1 MGVQY
6 RTEKHKGIPVFEVD
20 GRISGEDAIRISRKL
35 EDFVR
40 EPFREV
46 IIDLSEIDFVDSNW
60 LGVFA
65 HCLRI
70 YRERRK
76 KIYFI
81 VKSEFVRNVLISS
94 NIDKLATVASS
105 FEDI

>member
-1 MGVQY
+1 MGIFY
-6 RTEKHKGIPVFEVD
+6 RTEKHNKIPVFEID
-20 GRISGEDAIRISRKL
+20 GRISGEDAIKISRKL

-40 EPFREV
+40 EPFRDI
-46 IIDLSEIDFVDSNW
+46 IIDLSKIDFIDSNW

-76 KIYFI
+76 RIIFI
-81 VKSEFVRNVLISS
+81 VKSESVQKVLINC
-94 NIDKLATVASS
+94 NIDQIASIATSYD
-105 FEDI
+105 DI

>member
-1 MGVQY
+1 MGIYY
-6 RTEKHKGIPVFEVD
+6 RTEKHNKIPVFEID

-40 EPFREV
+40 EPFREI
-46 IIDLSEIDFVDSNW
+46 IIDLSKIDFIDSNW

-65 HCLRI
+65 HCLRT

-76 KIYFI
+76 GIIFI
-81 VKSEFVRNVLISS
+81 VKSEFVQKVLINSG
-94 NIDKLATVASS
+94 IDRIATIVTS

>member
-1 MGVQY
+1 MGVHY

-40 EPFREV
+40 EPFGEV

-81 VKSEFVRNVLISS
+81 VKSGFVRNVLVSS
-94 NIDKLATVASS
+94 NIDKLATIAGS

>member
-1 MGVQY
+1 MGIYY
-6 RTEKHKGIPVFEVD
+6 RTERYKKIPVFEID
-20 GRISGEDAIRISRKL
+20 GRISGEDAIKISRKL

-40 EPFREV
+40 EPFREI
-46 IIDLSEIDFVDSNW
+46 IIDLGKIDFIDSNW

-70 YRERRK
+70 YKERRK
-76 KIYFI
+76 RIIFI
-81 VKSEFVRNVLISS
+81 VKSEFVQKILSNS
-94 NIDKLATVASS
+94 NIDKIATIATS